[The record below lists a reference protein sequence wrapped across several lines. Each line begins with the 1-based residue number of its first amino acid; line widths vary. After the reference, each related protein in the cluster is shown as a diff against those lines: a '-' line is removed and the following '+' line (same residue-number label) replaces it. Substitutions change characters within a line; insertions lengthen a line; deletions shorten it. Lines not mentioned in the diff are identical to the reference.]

1 INPLLKSSDQVTI
14 MVPPYQTLTSKRNNT
29 KMILEVINKMVEL
42 LTGEVPIRCQDV
54 TVYFSMEEWEYLEGH
69 KDLYKDVMMENQPPL
84 TSPDGSSNGNPPERC
99 PRPLYSRDSKQEGH
113 TIPHHHQVEELMDI
127 KVEVKEEEMYV
138 RGDQQSKEEV
148 GMMGTIKEEGSSPD
162 ISRGGGDAQITS
174 EGRFILFPDYKT
186 EGNGVPQCSPEE
198 NLGHPYILCT
208 LPCVDRSVDSTDP
221 GNSSET
227 SHAIFYSADKT
238 PDPYNPEESF
248 VDKSPTVDTFLSSEC
263 EKSFMNKTSPVGHPR
278 SHIGKN
284 PLPCT
289 EGGKPSEVKEH
300 LIHQRSQTS
309 EGSFSSPECGK
320 CFIQK
325 GHLLSHQETHI
336 DEPHFSSSEGG
347 RCSSHQKSPNDYL
360 KVHSAEKCSEKN
372 NLVGQQ
378 GTRENTF
385 YCLECGKCFTQKK
398 HLLSHQETH
407 IIKPHFSSLESVGNV
422 SRGKETFSHTRQ
434 FTRERVLF
442 HVRSAGKAS
451 PEKESSLG
459 IRGFSQSSVR
469 FHALSAENAL
479 PIKAYL
485 LIIREATRA
494 SGLFHVQNG
503 HHVRKS
509 SEGLFISTPYRNAED
524 FVVQYS
530 PVVHSITY
538 NIHHRPD
545 HLKQSMDPSN
555 PKESSD
561 KSHSVTPEIHLKSQS
576 TDGSTNLSDPQKSSL
591 SHTGESLFSC
601 TVCGNS
607 FAELG
612 ELLLH
617 QKTHIDKRSFSCS
630 ECGKIFSQERSLLR
644 HHRVHTGT
652 PISCRTDLCILRAT
666 GCCSQNTYISG
677 CSAAGGDFSSTIKK
691 KNMYAQH

>member
-407 IIKPHFSSLESVGNV
+407 IIKPHFSSLEVGRCSSHQKSLDDYLKLHSAEKCSEKNNLV
-422 SRGKETFSHTRQ
+422 DQEGTGENPFCCLECGKCFTQKTDLLTNQRIHTRELP
-434 FTRERVLF
+434 FSEC
-442 HVRSAGKAS
+442 GKCVTW
-451 PEKESSLG
+451 KGDILTH
-459 IRGFSQSSVR
+459 Q
-469 FHALSAENAL
+469 
-479 PIKAYL
+479 
-485 LIIREATRA
+485 T
-494 SGLFHVQNG
+494 
-503 HHVRKS
+503 
-509 SEGLFISTPYRNAED
+509 
-524 FVVQYS
+524 
-530 PVVHSITY
+530 VH
-538 NIHHRPD
+538 
-545 HLKQSMDPSN
+545 KG
-555 PKESSD
+555 K
-561 KSHSVTPEIHLKSQS
+561 
-576 TDGSTNLSDPQKSSL
+576 G
-591 SHTGESLFSC
+591 
-601 TVCGNS
+601 
-607 FAELG
+607 
-612 ELLLH
+612 
-617 QKTHIDKRSFSCS
+617 SFSCS
-630 ECGKIFSQERSLLR
+630 ECGKSFTRKRELLR
-644 HHRVHTGT
+644 HQRLLTVKRPFSCSECGKCFTNKGLLADHQRSHTGER
-652 PISCRTDLCILRAT
+652 PFSCSDYEWSLL
-666 GCCSQNTYISG
+666 SWPWSP
-677 CSAAGGDFSSTIKK
+677 AGVFFFLETSVVRSTTSLLAHIG
-691 KNMYAQH
+691 MSPFLLLHS